1 MSRSLRERI
10 HNPLNWT
17 CNCDPSCWCNTT
29 RWGRALMWYIP
40 PRFHR
45 FRRRTDRCLG
55 APAQAAPVRP

>member
-1 MSRSLRERI
+1 MARTVRERI
-10 HNPLNWT
+10 HNPFNWT

-45 FRRRTDRCLG
+45 FPPKT
-55 APAQAAPVRP
+55 